1 MNLRRIL
8 ILAGV
13 LLILFLGMYSWNQR
27 THALDD
33 IAAAVGLEVGGAVLG
48 SVRSVQDVT
57 ANFWDRYFA
66 LVDVREENLRLKAR
80 VDELEAR
87 LLASGEDLAEL
98 RRLRELVQLSVDVSW
113 RPLGARVLAGRL
125 GPNAVLD
132 SITISRGYAT
142 GGRPGTPVVTHL
154 GLVGRVLKASPHA
167 STALLITDPGSRVA
181 VFGQESRAPGILMG
195 KGTGR
200 ELEVNFVQ
208 RDAGVK
214 NGEVLVTSGLDGKYP
229 KGLPV
234 ARVVSVAPSD
244 YTQFMAVSAVPLV
257 DLQHLEEVLLLEP
270 SGIAPPPE
278 EPEGPP
284 PVFVGPPEP
293 EGLPGRPLRAQ
304 APASAARPPAAP
316 GGSAA
321 PPRNSAPAAS
331 APAVPAPQRQR
342 AVPPGVAAGQGAA
355 PAPAATGM
363 PPATADRPAARDSAS
378 AARQAAG
385 AERPAANGPVMDR
398 PASADGA
405 MPVAP
410 ARPSARPGAG
420 SGERA
425 PRYRVVLP

>member
-33 IAAAVGLEVGGAVLG
+33 LAASVGLEVGGAVLRPLRA
-48 SVRSVQDVT
+48 VEDVFSG
-57 ANFWDRYFA
+57 FWDRYFD
-66 LVDVREENLRLKAR
+66 LVDVRGENLRLKAR
-80 VDELEAR
+80 VDELESR

-98 RRLRELVQLSVDVSW
+98 RRLRELVQLPVDVSW

-142 GGRPGTPVVTHL
+142 GGRPGTPLVTHL

-195 KGTGR
+195 KGKGR

-208 RDAGVK
+208 RDASVK
-214 NGEVLVTSGLDGKYP
+214 NGEILVTSGLDGKYP

-244 YTQFMAVSAVPLV
+244 YTQFMAVAAVPLV

-284 PVFVGPPEP
+284 PIFVGPPEP
-293 EGLPGRPLRAQ
+293 EGLRPLRAQ
-304 APASAARPPAAP
+304 ARAAQAQAPAPPA
-316 GGSAA
+316 
-321 PPRNSAPAAS
+321 
-331 APAVPAPQRQR
+331 PAPQPATTQ
-342 AVPPGVAAGQGAA
+342 AP
-355 PAPAATGM
+355 PAPA
-363 PPATADRPAARDSAS
+363 
-378 AARQAAG
+378 RQ
-385 AERPAANGPVMDR
+385 
-398 PASADGA
+398 
-405 MPVAP
+405 
-410 ARPSARPGAG
+410 
-420 SGERA
+420 
-425 PRYRVVLP
+425 

>member
-33 IAAAVGLEVGGAVLG
+33 LAASVGLEVGGAVLG
-48 SVRSVQDVT
+48 PLRSVQDVVSG
-57 ANFWDRYFA
+57 FWERYFD

-80 VDELEAR
+80 VDELESR

-98 RRLRELVQLSVDVSW
+98 RRLRELVQLPVDVSW

-142 GGRPGTPVVTHL
+142 GGRPGTPLVTHL

-195 KGTGR
+195 KGMGR

-208 RDAGVK
+208 RDASVK

-284 PVFVGPPEP
+284 PVFVGPPAP
-293 EGLPGRPLRAQ
+293 EGLPGR
-304 APASAARPPAAP
+304 ARTD
-316 GGSAA
+316 
-321 PPRNSAPAAS
+321 
-331 APAVPAPQRQR
+331 
-342 AVPPGVAAGQGAA
+342 VA
-355 PAPAATGM
+355 
-363 PPATADRPAARDSAS
+363 
-378 AARQAAG
+378 
-385 AERPAANGPVMDR
+385 
-398 PASADGA
+398 
-405 MPVAP
+405 
-410 ARPSARPGAG
+410 
-420 SGERA
+420 
-425 PRYRVVLP
+425 